1 MCPHEDKLTAWLLGD
16 LPPDEQQALAR
27 HLDAC
32 ASCRGVRDELARV
45 LAPLRSG
52 LEKDGCLQMR
62 PPQARR
68 EARRTPYRLFFT
80 RHEGLRRAALFAVS
94 FGSLFALVS
103 VVYRQ
108 TARPRH
114 SAEAITHI
122 TFQRQEAPVP
132 PLAPAPVAQAKKA
145 AASDLADFK
154 TGAVSPEPAA
164 PEVLAP
170 ALPAPEPNM
179 PDLSRLVKTRVKG
192 EAAEAPAP
200 SPSARPW
207 PSQAKAVAKRDR
219 DKAETPAPARPPAG
233 LHAKPF
239 PLAAGALPAGAAAP
253 TNAAPTNAIPTNAA
267 APSARRTQP

>member
-32 ASCRGVRDELARV
+32 ASCRGMRDELARV
-45 LAPLRSG
+45 LTPLRSG
-52 LEKDGCLQMR
+52 LEKDQRLQLR

-114 SAEAITHI
+114 SAEAVTHI
-122 TFQRQEAPVP
+122 TFQRQEAPAP
-132 PLAPAPVAQAKKA
+132 ALAPAAMSEKA
-145 AASDLADFK
+145 AKSDLADFK
-154 TGAVSPEPAA
+154 TEAVGSEPAA
-164 PEVLAP
+164 PAVMAP

-179 PDLSRLVKTRVKG
+179 PDLRRLVKTELKAAA
-192 EAAEAPAP
+192 AAEAPAP
-200 SPSARPW
+200 SPSAQPL
-207 PSQAKAVAKRDR
+207 PSKAKAVAKRDR
-219 DKAETPAPARPPAG
+219 RKAEGPDPSRPPAG

-239 PLAAGALPAGAAAP
+239 PLATGAMSAGAIAP

-267 APSARRTQP
+267 APSARSTQP